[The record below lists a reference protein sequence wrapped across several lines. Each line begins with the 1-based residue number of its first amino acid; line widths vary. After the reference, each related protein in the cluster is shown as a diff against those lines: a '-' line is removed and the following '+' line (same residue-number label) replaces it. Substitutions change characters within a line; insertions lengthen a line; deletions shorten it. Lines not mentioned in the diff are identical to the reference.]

1 MGVWCGNI
9 GTLDGVHG
17 ELKVLWSGSFN
28 RPVAASLV
36 SDLLGFIVGSL
47 SGPLVVLG

>member
-17 ELKVLWSGSFN
+17 ELKVRGVFC
-28 RPVAASLV
+28 
-36 SDLLGFIVGSL
+36 DLKMAVQSVYKKLHLKFLHLFFPPSNL
-47 SGPLVVLG
+47 E